1 MTEAGRTAGPS
12 ASLWERDE
20 EIATLTRA
28 VDTLCADRT
37 SPGTLLVARG
47 EAGLGKT
54 ALLAE
59 TRRIAEARGCTVWSA
74 RGGETLRSVPF
85 NVVRQL
91 LQPALVSMLPEEARE
106 YLGDWYGIAGPA
118 LGIADP
124 GERQADPQGVC
135 DGLVAAVRRLARR
148 EWPLVLLVDDA
159 HWADQ
164 ETLRW
169 LAALAERLDET
180 SVLIVVARRPG
191 DVSGDSA
198 RYLDAAAAAGRPLLP
213 LNVLSPDATA
223 GLTRAT
229 LGDHADAAFCRE
241 VWAVTGG
248 NPYET
253 VELLAKVQDSE
264 LQPVEAEA
272 AELRALNRSAR
283 GGGLVARLE
292 QLGVDSTRFAWAA
305 AILGDGITVDMVA
318 RLATLDRADAARCA
332 ELLCNARILTAP
344 DPAPGPSDADRL
356 EFVHPLIATAV
367 YNSIPDALRTAMH
380 GIAAQLVT
388 DSGLG
393 AAAASRHLLQ
403 VHPDDDPEVVE
414 QLRDAAREHLA
425 VGAPE
430 AARRCLERALQ
441 EPPLPE
447 MHARV
452 LYELGCATLLTAP
465 ATTIGHLRTA
475 LAMPG
480 LDGEQRVNAVFRL
493 SEALLHNDQLE
504 EAVRTVQAEAARNPD
519 PSVRLRLQ
527 AVQYMWEGIHPGEP
541 SSPGRSRRLAELAAT
556 CTGRDNAERA
566 LLILR
571 GFDAMTRGE
580 NAEEVVELCDRALV
594 NGRLAPGLGW
604 TDTEWGLELP
614 MMLATSYAYTD
625 RLDRAE
631 ALFTEALNTYETA
644 GWSGGHPGPRTRLR
658 RPRPPQARPAP
669 GGREVPARIAA
680 DRRTGG
686 SRTAAVLV
694 GDLQSDR
701 HAARPR
707 PRRGGPVRRR
717 AVRIRPALPVHDRA
731 ARPASRAGPAAA
743 RDRPH
748 RRGRQRAGDRREGG
762 RGPRSAQP
770 GGAPLDDRTGP
781 RPRHGGPR
789 PRRPAGHR
797 SPPPRR
803 ALRHGHRDRGG
814 PALRRRAGDRPAR
827 RAARRPGRHLSGGL
841 ALPVRARRRP
851 RRVRHRGPL
860 GGRAAPRPGPRGLL
874 RRRRAGGAGPRGTG
888 GGARGLSQ
896 PVAPSSSASTRC
908 AAANAEFAA
917 GTPQYTA
924 VCSSTAP
931 ISSGVSPLRRA
942 ARTCMASSS

>member
-1 MTEAGRTAGPS
+1 MTEVRPTAAAS

-20 EIATLTRA
+20 EVAAITRA
-28 VDTLCADRT
+28 VDTLCADR
-37 SPGTLLVARG
+37 SSSGSLLVCRG

-91 LQPALVSMLPEEARE
+91 LQPALVSMLPDEARD
-106 YLGDWYGIAGPA
+106 YLGDWYDIAGPA
-118 LGIADP
+118 LGIAEP

-148 EWPLVLLVDDA
+148 EWPLVLLIDDV

-180 SVLIVVARRPG
+180 SALLVIARRPG
-191 DVSGDSA
+191 GVTGDSA
-198 RYLDAAAAAGRPLLP
+198 RHLDAAEAAGRPLAP
-213 LNVLSPDATA
+213 LSALTPEATA

-229 LGDHADAAFCRE
+229 VGAHADGAFCRE
-241 VWAVTGG
+241 VWAVTDG

-264 LQPVEAEA
+264 LEPVESRA

-292 QLGVDSTRFAWAA
+292 QLGIDATRFAWAA
-305 AILGDGITVDMVA
+305 AILGTGITVDMVA
-318 RLATLDRADAARCA
+318 RLATLDRGDAVRCA
-332 ELLCNARILTAP
+332 ELLGTARILTGP
-344 DPAPGPSDADRL
+344 DPAAGRAADGDL

-367 YNSIPDALRTAMH
+367 YNSIPDALRRAMH
-380 GIAAQLVT
+380 GIAAQLVA

-403 VHPDDDPEVVE
+403 VHPDDDQDVVR

-425 VGAPE
+425 VGAPD
-430 AARRCLERALQ
+430 AARRCLERALE

-447 MHARV
+447 GHARV

-480 LDGEQRVNAVFRL
+480 LDGEERVDAVFRL
-493 SEALLHNDQLE
+493 SQALLHNDQLE
-504 EAVRTVQAEAARNPD
+504 EAVRTVEAESARTPD
-519 PSVRLRLQ
+519 PSARLRLQ
-527 AVQYMWEGIHPGEP
+527 AVQYMWEGIHAGETA
-541 SSPGRSRRLAELAAT
+541 SPGRSARLAELAAT

-571 GFDAMTRGE
+571 GFDAMTHGE

-614 MMLATSYAYTD
+614 MMLASAYAYCD

-631 ALFTEALNTYETA
+631 ALFTEALRAYETA
-644 GWSGGHPGPRTRLR
+644 GWSGGHLALAHAYVGLGHRRRGRLREAEKSLRESLRIAERVGRGLPLYWSATCNLIDTLLARGHVEEARSLADQYGFAPPYPSTIVLPDPRTVRGRLLL
-658 RPRPPQARPAP
+658 AT
-669 GGREVPARIAA
+669 GRTKDGINELEAA
-680 DRRTGG
+680 EK
-686 SRTAAVLV
+686 A
-694 GDLQSDR
+694 
-701 HAARPR
+701 
-707 PRRGGPVRRR
+707 
-717 AVRIRPALPVHDRA
+717 
-731 ARPASRAGPAAA
+731 AAA
-743 RDRPH
+743 R
-748 RRGRQRAGDRREGG
+748 GRHNPVVVPWATDL
-762 RGPRSAQP
+762 A
-770 GGAPLDDRTGP
+770 
-781 RPRHGGPR
+781 
-789 PRRPAGHR
+789 
-797 SPPPRR
+797 R
-803 ALRHGHRDRGG
+803 AL
-814 PALRRRAGDRPAR
+814 
-827 RAARRPGRHLSGGL
+827 AAEDP
-841 ALPVRARRRP
+841 
-851 RRVRHRGPL
+851 
-860 GGRAAPRPGPRGLL
+860 GRAAQLASDA
-874 RRRRAGGAGPRGTG
+874 RRQAERFGTDTAIG
-888 GGARGLSQ
+888 EAL
-896 PVAPSSSASTRC
+896 RC
-908 AAANAEFAA
+908 AAALETGQRAVRLAA
-917 GTPQYTA
+917 QAVAYLEASPCQYEHA
-924 VCSSTAP
+924 
-931 ISSGVSPLRRA
+931 A
-942 ARTCMASSS
+942 ARVEYGIAARSKAELERGLALARSCGSDGLVAKAREALAGLVG